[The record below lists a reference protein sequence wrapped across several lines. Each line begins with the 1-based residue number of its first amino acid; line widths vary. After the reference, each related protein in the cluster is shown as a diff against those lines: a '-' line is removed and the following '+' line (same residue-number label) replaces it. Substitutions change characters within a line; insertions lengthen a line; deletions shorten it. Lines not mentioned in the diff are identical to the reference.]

1 MTNYSAQSIEVLD
14 GLDPVRKRPGMYTEP
29 HNPNHIAGEVIDNAV
44 DEALAGFAS
53 KMDVW
58 VYEDG
63 SFAVQDDGRG
73 MPIDE
78 HPEYGISGVEL
89 ILTKLHSGAKF
100 NHDNYAFS
108 GGLHGVGVSVVNALS
123 SRVQVIVQRKAECV
137 EFNFNQGVCVS
148 KVTLKPN
155 YLKHKGTFLRFW
167 PDAQYFDQVSFDTAR
182 IIQGLHAKAMLCP
195 GFTVY
200 FKDEIRGIEKTW
212 CYQAGMSDFLLDQAK
227 DRSLVI
233 DEVIGSSFE
242 GEGAFAQWALIWGE
256 YGDLPQSSYV
266 NLIPTPQG
274 GTHVNGLRVGL
285 YDAVKEFIELRD
297 LLPKGLRL
305 KADDVCANLGFI
317 LSLKLQEAH
326 FAGQT
331 KQKLISA
338 HAQQWVQG
346 FVKSHMVLWLN
357 KNVEQAGLLVDS
369 IIENARSRM
378 RKSKLIERKRV
389 VSGPQLPGK
398 LIDCSSKNLHE
409 TEIFLV
415 EGDSAKGTVRQAR
428 DRINQAILPLR
439 GKILNTWE
447 VDSTEILNSQEIS
460 DVSVA
465 IGLVPGVDSLEGLR
479 YGKICILAD
488 ADSDGLHIATLL
500 CALFLKHFPRLV
512 REGHLYVAMPP
523 LYRIDINKQVFYVA
537 SDAERDQVLSEHA
550 GKKSNVMRFKGLGEM
565 SPAQLRE
572 TTIKPGGRKLAQI
585 SMPDEQLAKEVLN
598 RLLAK
603 KNVSERRLWIEKN
616 ADLIKSS

>member
-14 GLDPVRKRPGMYTEP
+14 GLDPVRKRPGMYTDP
-29 HNPNHIAGEVIDNAV
+29 CNPNHIAGEVIDNSV

-53 KMDVW
+53 KMDIC

-63 SFAVQDDGRG
+63 SFSVQDDGRG
-73 MPIDE
+73 MPIDD
-78 HPEYGISGVEL
+78 HPDYGISGVEL

-100 NHDNYAFS
+100 NRDNYAFS

-123 SRVQVIVQRKAECV
+123 SRVQVIVQRQGICV
-137 EFNFNQGVCVS
+137 EFNFHEGACVS
-148 KVTLKPN
+148 KAELKPN
-155 YLKHKGTFLRFW
+155 FLKQRGTFLRFW
-167 PDAQYFDQVSFDTAR
+167 PDARYFDEVHFDTSQ
-182 IIQGLHAKAMLCP
+182 IIQNLHAKAMLCP
-195 GFTVY
+195 GLAVN
-200 FKDEIRGIEKTW
+200 FKDEIRKIEKTW
-212 CYQAGMSDFLLDQAK
+212 CYQSGMNDFLLNQVK
-227 DRSLVI
+227 DRQLIV
-233 DEVIGSSFE
+233 DEVIGSHFE

-256 YGDLPQSSYV
+256 HGELPQSSYV

-285 YDAVKEFIELRD
+285 YDAIREFVELRD
-297 LLPKGLRL
+297 LMPKGLRL
-305 KADDVCANLGFI
+305 KADDVCLNLGFI

-326 FAGQT
+326 FVGQT
-331 KQKLISA
+331 KQKLITA
-338 HAQQWVQG
+338 QAQQWVQAC
-346 FVKSHMVLWLN
+346 VKSHMVLWLN
-357 KNVEQAGLLVDS
+357 KNVESAGLLVES
-369 IIENARSRM
+369 IIENARLRM

-398 LIDCSSKNLHE
+398 LIDCSSKNLDE

-447 VDSTEILNSQEIS
+447 VDSVEILNSQEIN
-460 DVSVA
+460 DISVA
-465 IGLVPGVDSLEGLR
+465 IGLVPGVDSLQGLR

-523 LYRIDINKQVFYVA
+523 LYRIDINKQVFYVS
-537 SDAERDQVLSEHA
+537 SDAERDRVLNEYA
-550 GKKSNVMRFKGLGEM
+550 GKKANVMRFKGLGEM
-565 SPAQLRE
+565 SPEQLRE
-572 TTIKPGGRKLAQI
+572 TTIKPGGRKLVQI
-585 SMPDEQLAKEVLN
+585 SMPDEQLAVGVLD

-603 KNVSERRLWIEKN
+603 KNVSERRSWIENN
-616 ADLIKSS
+616 ADLVGQS